1 MVLHTCT
8 LHNLNNLNYDIYYKS
23 KKIIMKYFS
32 GHVICLAICILF
44 LNFKFCILLGLQYI
58 DLFFHLAFFVHTMVI
73 FHTLNCHRL
82 YFNLA
87 DSSDSFYLF
96 FFKMNDLNLSFRII
110 LFFKKVMT
118 FTLSVY
124 IVMKKSINFSLNII

>member
-8 LHNLNNLNYDIYYKS
+8 VHNLNNLNYDIS
-23 KKIIMKYFS
+23 PKKLLWSIFFWACYT
-32 GHVICLAICILF
+32 VCLAICILF